1 MRAFYFAEVVIK
13 KIAVFFGHVASNI
26 GDLAINV
33 GELSLIQSTF
43 PGAQVVFVALHI
55 KEGLR
60 FDKAKAEV
68 AAIGDAEWT
77 IFRTSFRH
85 IVDYQAS
92 PGKFLQDCGVEDADL
107 VLLASG
113 EHLFSYEAQPNLRS
127 LYWRTLPAFSAKSLG
142 KPCVML
148 PSTFGPFESEAYKKW
163 MAHFLSLLDGVAVRD
178 ERSLAYLRDEFHCDP
193 ALLPDPAFFLTPEVK
208 HKREEGQDIQVLG
221 LAMRA
226 EDWGI
231 RLAESKKKAGDIE
244 ESGAAH
250 QAASFSISLIQAFF
264 AAKPNGEVRV
274 FVQTEADRALA
285 EEVRK
290 NLGLSSISVVEPSG
304 ISDYLKQLACVDA
317 LVASRFHAI
326 ILGLKVG
333 LPVRGVYFPVHGHK
347 MPGLFS
353 WLGIESACYQ
363 IGQESDLAS
372 HVARD
377 ILSCRID
384 WQNVNER
391 IEKECQTLIH
401 WLKDQASACEVDLNK
416 MFGASLA
423 LNTLGGELINAGFQ
437 QDKAAARDKL
447 VEKFDREK
455 EGLVREHSEKIN
467 FLDKELSTYREG
479 FPSDKNVVLDHME
492 TYYEKHPEKSLGLD
506 FSLHMPHQKG

>member
-1 MRAFYFAEVVIK
+1 MEVVIK

-33 GELSLIQSTF
+33 GELSLIQRAF
-43 PGAQVVFVALHI
+43 PGAQVVFVALHV
-55 KEGLR
+55 KEGPR
-60 FDKAKAEV
+60 FEKAKAEV
-68 AAIGDAEWT
+68 AAIGDSEWT

-92 PGKFLQDCGVEDADL
+92 PGRFLQDCGVEDADL

-148 PSTFGPFESEAYKKW
+148 PSTFGPFEPEAYKKW

-193 ALLPDPAFFLTPEVK
+193 ALLPDPAFFLTPGVK
-208 HKREEGQDIQVLG
+208 CKREERQDIQVMG

-244 ESGAAH
+244 ESGAAP
-250 QAASFSISLIQAFF
+250 QAASFSISLIQAFL

-290 NLGLSSISVVEPSG
+290 NLGLNSISVVEPSG
-304 ISDYLKQLACVDA
+304 ISDYLKELACVDA

-363 IGQESDLAS
+363 IAQESDVAS
-372 HVARD
+372 QVARD
-377 ILSCRID
+377 ILGCRID
-384 WQNVNER
+384 WQSVNER
-391 IEKECQTLIH
+391 VESECQALCK
-401 WLKDQASACEVDLNK
+401 WLKNQASACEVDFGK
-416 MFGASLA
+416 MFEASLA
-423 LNTLGGELINAGFQ
+423 LNALGGELINAGFQ

-447 VEKFDREK
+447 IEKFGREK
-455 EGLVREHSEKIN
+455 ESLEHEHSEKVG
-467 FLDKELSTYREG
+467 FLEKELSAYREG
-479 FPSDKNVVLDHME
+479 LPCDQASGLG
-492 TYYEKHPEKSLGLD
+492 YEGADDDKHPERKLGLD
-506 FSLHMPHQKG
+506 FSLPESRGAKRN

>member
-1 MRAFYFAEVVIK
+1 MGRNVDEDAGVIVIK

-33 GELSLIQSTF
+33 GELSLIQRAF
-43 PGAQVVFVALHI
+43 PAAQVVFVALHI

-60 FDKAKAEV
+60 FEKAKTEV
-68 AAIGDAEWT
+68 AAIGDADWT

-113 EHLFSYEAQPNLRS
+113 EHLFSYEEQPNLRS
-127 LYWRTLPAFSAKSLG
+127 LYWRTLPAFSAKTLG

-148 PSTFGPFESEAYKKW
+148 PSTFGPFETEAYKKW
-163 MAHFLSLLDGVAVRD
+163 IAHFLSLLDGVAVRD
-178 ERSLAYLRDEFHCDP
+178 ERSWVYLRDEFHCDP
-193 ALLPDPAFFLTPEVK
+193 ALLPDPAFFLTPEVQ

-231 RLAESKKKAGDIE
+231 RLAECKKKAGDIE
-244 ESGAAH
+244 ESGAAP
-250 QAASFSISLIQAFF
+250 QAASFSISLIQAFLDT
-264 AAKPNGEVRV
+264 KPNGEVRV

-290 NLGLSSISVVEPSG
+290 NLNLNSISVVEPSG
-304 ISDYLKQLACVDA
+304 ISDYLKELACVDA

-353 WLGIESACYQ
+353 WLGIE
-363 IGQESDLAS
+363 ESCFQLDCKSDVAINVLQDLLECK
-372 HVARD
+372 V
-377 ILSCRID
+377 D
-384 WQNVNER
+384 WSSVVKKIENGCQNLTEW
-391 IEKECQTLIH
+391 IKIKSMSPSEGLE
-401 WLKDQASACEVDLNK
+401 D
-416 MFGASLA
+416 MFEASLA
-423 LNTLGGELINAGFQ
+423 LNKLGADLVNLGFV
-437 QDKAAARDKL
+437 QDKEALKTKLTENYNRKLADLKKPSCDQAANFKNNFHENNKKIISEHCAIISFNEVVDDFFEKKL
-447 VEKFDREK
+447 
-455 EGLVREHSEKIN
+455 N
-467 FLDKELSTYREG
+467 
-479 FPSDKNVVLDHME
+479 
-492 TYYEKHPEKSLGLD
+492 LD
-506 FSLHMPHQKG
+506 FSLPEER

>member
-1 MRAFYFAEVVIK
+1 
-13 KIAVFFGHVASNI
+13 VASNI

-55 KEGLR
+55 KEGPR
-60 FDKAKAEV
+60 FEKAKAEV
-68 AAIGDAEWT
+68 AAIGDAEWI

-92 PGKFLQDCGVEDADL
+92 PGKFLKDCAVEDADL

-127 LYWRTLPAFSAKSLG
+127 LYWRTIPAFSAKSLG

-148 PSTFGPFESEAYKKW
+148 PSTFGPFEPEAYQKW
-163 MAHFLSLLDGVAVRD
+163 MALFLSLLDGVAVRD
-178 ERSLAYLRDEFHCDP
+178 ERSLAYLTDVFHCDSV
-193 ALLPDPAFFLTPEVK
+193 LLPDPAFFLTPEVQ
-208 HKREEGQDIQVLG
+208 HKREEGQDIQVVLG

-231 RLAESKKKAGDIE
+231 RLADNKKNASDIT
-244 ESGAAH
+244 ESGAAP

-290 NLGLSSISVVEPSG
+290 KLGFNSISVVEPSG
-304 ISDYLKQLACVDA
+304 ISDYLKELACVDA

-363 IGQESDLAS
+363 IAQESEVAS

-377 ILSCRID
+377 ILDCRID
-384 WQNVNER
+384 WQSVSER
-391 IEKECQTLIH
+391 IESECQALSK
-401 WLKDQASACEVDLNK
+401 WLKDQASACEVDSGK
-416 MFGASLA
+416 MFEASLA
-423 LNTLGGELINAGFQ
+423 LNILGGELINAGFQ

-447 VEKFDREK
+447 VEKFGREK
-455 EGLVREHSEKIN
+455 EGLELEYSEKVD
-467 FLDKELSTYREG
+467 FLEKELSVYREG
-479 FPSDKNVVLDHME
+479 LPYDQTSGLEYEGSDDD
-492 TYYEKHPEKSLGLD
+492 KHPERKLGLD
-506 FSLHMPHQKG
+506 FSLPEGRGEKRK